1 MGNRNVESCILSEVN
16 KMRFDQPDGGMVVVA
31 YPFTF
36 RSAEE

>member
-1 MGNRNVESCILSEVN
+1 VN